1 MAVINNVSAAP
12 LVEMC
17 NPLEIA
23 VISMAGRFPGA
34 PDLDAFWNGLMRG
47 DSTSGPIPL
56 DRWDAER
63 VSDPEVDV
71 PTRAHTIEGAADFD
85 PAFFGIS
92 PREIEHI
99 DPQQRLLMELAW
111 ECLEDAGR
119 PARELRGSRV
129 GVYVGAGWNDYDRL
143 TTRNAST
150 TTLHTAPGMAM
161 DMLAERISYFL
172 GLRGP
177 SMVVQTGCSSSL
189 VALHLACQALRAGEI
204 QAAFVGGAQLMFD
217 PFVSI
222 ALSHFGGLSADGVC
236 RAFGTG
242 ANGFVRGEGGGLL
255 YLKRLE
261 DALADGDRVQAVV
274 RGTAVNNDGGGKS
287 IVTPLPDGQ
296 RDVLGMAYDRY
307 GLPVERLGYVE
318 THGTGTA
325 VGDPVEAEALGAVL
339 GARRRPGE
347 PLPIGSVKTNVGHL
361 ESAAGMPALIKAVL
375 ALEHGVVP
383 PSLNSEVLNPEIDF
397 DALNLT
403 VVHNSMPLREDA
415 LVGVSGFG
423 WGGTNAHVVLGR
435 GPGFVRKDD
444 IENKPAAAYV
454 LPVSGHSAPAL
465 RARVSQVCDLL
476 SEGAELGSL
485 ARSLGSHQQ
494 HLAHRLA
501 VVCADRS
508 EAQARFSAWLEGAQD
523 DAVATG
529 YGKEEPTTAFV
540 FPGQGSQWH
549 EMARDLLVHEPAFAE
564 SMTRC
569 AAALQPLTGR
579 DLIATLNGE
588 EGEGWL
594 QDVMQV
600 QSALWAMAVSLAD
613 VWRAH
618 GVEPDVVIG
627 HSQGEVAAATVAG
640 ILSVEDAARVVVV
653 RSQLVQP
660 LSGKGLML
668 AVDMTQEEAAEALQ
682 GFEAGVSIAV
692 NNGPRSCV
700 LSGDTDMI
708 MVLKEILELSGTYC
722 SLVRVDYAS
731 HSPQMDSLHEQ
742 ILTQLEGI
750 VPQSGAV
757 PMMSTVRGTLV
768 EGPEL
773 DAAYWFDNL
782 RQPVQF
788 ASCVERLLDDGVT
801 HLLEVSAHP
810 LLSHSL
816 TELAERTGA
825 SVLTTL
831 RREEGSARHAASA
844 LARAYVSGL
853 TPFPPEPGPA
863 PLALPHYPWQRSRHW
878 KEVPASDSGL
888 DTIEDAL
895 VMVPDLTRKNVW
907 SGQVI
912 ADPLRTSWLDHHQV
926 HGAAVVAGACMMD
939 LAQRCHQGIENA
951 YRRLEKISFVDAIV
965 LGEGATALQFEVV
978 HDRHDSAALALWS
991 LPQGGAEWVHHFSA
1005 RAEGNAGSPTPLSV
1019 ASSTEPTIAQEGAVF
1034 YANCAERGLQYE
1046 EAFQGVQ
1053 RVEFG
1058 HDSCIADIMATR
1070 VAEHPAWRGKT
1081 WPHPVLLDAILQSVI
1096 PLVEGSSAAVP
1107 TGIESVDVLCDE
1119 FPHHVQAR
1127 AVRDGERF
1135 HIDVISDDGSLV
1147 MAVRGLTMAVLQGSQ
1162 EGSLPAEWHMTF
1174 EPCEAEPEDLHGR
1187 TVQMWDIAGRAEAV
1201 VEVLRARGAS
1211 VESWQA
1217 SVSGTYNEIVLVP
1230 PPAENP
1236 DEAEHVLAQLLECL
1250 RDCAEGGRSP
1260 AVSIVTYEATSNGV
1274 SIDPAATMAWGVGRV
1289 VRAEF
1294 PELRC
1299 RLVDVV
1305 GDTDPQRIAT
1315 ALTWAREAQ
1324 TIEDQLRVVDDIV
1337 ERGRYVVGRST
1348 ELADMDLPRSQEPDF
1363 RCDYLPG
1370 RSFEGVVFHPL
1381 ERQKPGV
1388 GELEIEISHT
1398 SLNFIDV
1405 MKVMGIY
1412 PDESG
1417 TRPGL
1422 GLDCA
1427 GTVTRVG
1434 PGVDLQVGERVVTA
1448 VDAGALATHIIAQAR
1463 HTQLVPATMDNQTA
1477 AALPSV
1483 MMTAWHALVDLAGL
1497 RSGEV
1502 VLIHSAAGGLGL
1514 AAIGVARHIGA
1525 EVILTAGTPEK
1536 RAYLTDLG
1544 IEHVFDSRGLDW
1556 ADDVL
1561 AATAGE
1567 GVDVVL
1573 NSLTGAGLQRGMEV
1587 LRDGGRF
1594 IEVGKRDIYGGQQI
1608 PMSVLKP
1615 GVSISSLD
1623 LTRILRRRP
1632 DLYGDILAR
1641 VWSPI
1646 CAGMIPTLPIISRP
1660 MAHASEALAE
1670 LSHGSHIGKFVLSV
1684 AGERPDVVVAPFQN
1698 SRFRSDGTYLIT
1710 GGLGALGLSL
1720 GRFMAQHGAGHL
1732 VLVGRSGPTPQILS
1746 MIDEIRAIGTDVEVR
1761 NLDVADAA
1769 QVQDLVALLPD
1780 LRGVVHAAGLL
1791 DDATI
1796 ATVTPEQITRVMAPK
1811 VRGVV
1816 NLDKATRDRELDLF
1830 VTFSSAAGLFGNA
1843 GQVVY
1848 SASNCYMDGVVTR
1861 RRACGVV
1868 GLSVQWGPFTE
1879 VGLAAADNARGE
1891 RLSDRGMQGFTTD
1904 QAWDRLTQMLVGGDT
1919 VTSHVPMDVTA
1930 YFDSYP
1936 QNRNYGSFAAMSS
1949 TTACGDDHASG
1960 SMLTALH
1967 GLDEAERL
1975 AVLEAHVQ
1983 GQVGHVLRIQAEDM
1997 DPQTPFKSLG
2007 LDSLMSIE
2015 LRNRLEATT
2024 GLRLSPT
2031 LLWTY
2036 GTPSSLARALD
2047 GLLQAVVEQQ
2057 EFPAAAPNLMGAS

>member
-1 MAVINNVSAAP
+1 MAVVNNVSMASSMG
-12 LVEMC
+12 MC
-17 NPLEIA
+17 NPLEVA
-23 VISMAGRFPGA
+23 VISVAGRFPGA
-34 PDLDAFWNGLMRG
+34 PDLVAFWDVLMRG
-47 DSTSGPIPL
+47 ESTVGPIPL

-71 PTRAHTIEGAADFD
+71 PTQAHTIKGAADFD
-85 PAFFGIS
+85 PVFFGIS
-92 PREIEHI
+92 PREIDHI

-119 PARELRGSRV
+119 PARELRGQRV

-150 TTLHTAPGMAM
+150 TTLHTAPGIAM

-189 VALHLACQALRAGEI
+189 VALHLACQALRAGEV

-217 PFVSI
+217 PFASI
-222 ALSHFGGLSADGVC
+222 ALSHFGGLSVDGVC
-236 RAFGTG
+236 RAFGAG

-296 RDVLGMAYDRY
+296 RDVLGIAYDRY

-361 ESAAGMPALIKAVL
+361 ESAAGMPALIKVVL
-375 ALEHGVVP
+375 ALGHGIVP
-383 PSLNSEVLNPEIDF
+383 PSLNSEVLNPAIDF

-403 VVHNSMPLREDA
+403 VVHDPIPLREDA

-435 GPGFVRKDD
+435 GPDLAQKNDS
-444 IENKPAAAYV
+444 ESKPAAAYV
-454 LPVSGHSAPAL
+454 LPVSGHSMPAL

-501 VVCADRS
+501 VICTDRS
-508 EAQARFSAWLEGAQD
+508 EAQARLSAWLEGAED
-523 DAVATG
+523 GAVLTG
-529 YGKEEPTTAFV
+529 YGMEESSTAFV
-540 FPGQGSQWH
+540 FPGQGAQWH
-549 EMARDLLVHEPAFAE
+549 EMARDLLVHEPAFAA
-564 SMTRC
+564 SMRRC
-569 AAALQPLTGR
+569 ATALQPLTGR

-600 QSALWAMAVSLAD
+600 QPALWAMAVSLAD
-613 VWRAH
+613 AWHAH
-618 GVEPDVVIG
+618 GVKPDVVIG

-640 ILSVEDAARVVVV
+640 ILSVEDAARVVAV

-668 AVDMTQEEAAEALQ
+668 AVDMTLEEAIEALQ
-682 GFEAGVSIAV
+682 GFEEGVSIAV

-700 LSGDTDMI
+700 LSGDTDVI

-731 HSPQMDSLHEQ
+731 HSPQMDALREQ
-742 ILTQLEGI
+742 ILAQLEGI

-782 RQPVQF
+782 RQPVLF
-788 ASCVERLLDDGVT
+788 ASSVERLLDSGVT
-801 HLLEVSAHP
+801 HLLEISAHP

-816 TELAERTGA
+816 TELIEGTGA

-831 RREEGSARHAASA
+831 RREEGSARHAAAA

-863 PLALPHYPWQRSRHW
+863 PLALPHYPWQRSRYW
-878 KEVPASDSGL
+878 KEVPTSDGGL
-888 DTIEDAL
+888 DAIEDTL
-895 VMVPDLTRKNVW
+895 VVTPDPIRKNVW

-912 ADPLRTSWLDHHQV
+912 ADPLRTSWLEHHQI
-926 HGAAVVAGACMMD
+926 HGAVVIAGACMMD
-939 LAQRCHQGIENA
+939 LAQRCHQGTENA
-951 YRRLEKISFVDAIV
+951 YLRLEKVNFVDAIV
-965 LGEGATALQFEVV
+965 LGEGATTVHIEVV

-991 LPQGGAEWVHHFSA
+991 LPQSGTEWTHHFSA
-1005 RAEGNAGSPTPLSV
+1005 RAERNAGVSTPLLM
-1019 ASSTEPTIAQEGAVF
+1019 ASSTDPTITQEGAVF
-1034 YANCAERGLQYE
+1034 YANCAERGLQYG

-1058 HDSCIADIMATR
+1058 HDFCIADIMATR
-1070 VAEHPAWRGKT
+1070 VAEHPVWKGQT

-1096 PLVEGSSAAVP
+1096 PLVGGGSAAVP

-1127 AVRDGERF
+1127 AVRDGECF
-1135 HIDVISDDGSLV
+1135 HIDVTSDEGSLV
-1147 MAVRGLTMAVLQGSQ
+1147 MAVRGLTMAVLQRSQ
-1162 EGSLPAEWHMTF
+1162 EDSLPTEWRMTF
-1174 EPCEAEPEDLHGR
+1174 EPCVTELEDLHGR
-1187 TVQMWDIAGRAEAV
+1187 SVQVWDVAGRAKAV

-1211 VESWQA
+1211 VGPWQGSA
-1217 SVSGTYNEIVLVP
+1217 PGTDNEIVLVP
-1230 PPAENP
+1230 PPAESP
-1236 DEAEHVLAQLLECL
+1236 DDAEQVLVQLLECL
-1250 RDCAEGGRSP
+1250 RDCTEGGQSP
-1260 AVSIVTYEATSNGV
+1260 AVSIVTYDATSSGA
-1274 SIDPAATMAWGVGRV
+1274 SIDPAATMVWGAGRV
-1289 VRAEF
+1289 VRAEH

-1299 RLVDVV
+1299 RLVDAV
-1305 GDTDPQRIAT
+1305 GDTDPERIAT
-1315 ALTWAREAQ
+1315 ALTWAREAD
-1324 TIEDQLRVVDDIV
+1324 IFEDQLRIVDDIV
-1337 ERGRYVVGRST
+1337 ERGRYVAGSST
-1348 ELADMDLPRSQEPDF
+1348 EPTDVDLPRSQEPAF
-1363 RCDYLPG
+1363 WCDYLPG

-1381 ERQKPGV
+1381 ERQEPGA

-1398 SLNFIDV
+1398 ALNFIDV

-1434 PGVDLQVGERVVTA
+1434 PGVDLKVGERVVTA
-1448 VDAGALATHIIAQAR
+1448 VGAGALATHVIAQAR
-1463 HTQLVPATMDNQTA
+1463 HTQHVPVTMDNQTA

-1525 EVILTAGTPEK
+1525 EIIATAGTPEK

-1556 ADDVL
+1556 ADEVL

-1573 NSLTGAGLQRGMEV
+1573 NSLAGTGLQRGMEV

-1615 GVSISSLD
+1615 GISISSLD
-1623 LTRILRRRP
+1623 LNRILQRRP
-1632 DLYGDILAR
+1632 DLFGDILAS

-1646 CAGMIPTLPIISRP
+1646 CAGMIPTLPVISRP
-1660 MAHASEALAE
+1660 MAHADVALAE
-1670 LSHGSHIGKFVLSV
+1670 LSRGSHIGKFVLSV
-1684 AGERPDVVVAPFQN
+1684 AGERPNVVVAPFQN

-1720 GRFMAQHGAGHL
+1720 GRFMAQHCAGHL
-1732 VLVGRSGPTPQILS
+1732 VLVGRSGPTPQALS

-1769 QVQDLVALLPD
+1769 QVQDLVTSLPD

-1796 ATVTPEQITRVMAPK
+1796 ASITPEQITRVMAPK

-1816 NLDKATRDRELDLF
+1816 NLDKATRDRDLDLF

-1843 GQVVY
+1843 GQMVY
-1848 SASNCYMDGVVTR
+1848 SASNCYMDGVMTR
-1861 RRACGVV
+1861 RRAHGIA

-1879 VGLAAADNARGE
+1879 VGLAAADSTRGE

-1904 QAWDRLTQMLVGGDT
+1904 QAWDRLTQMLVDGGT
-1919 VTSHVPMDVTA
+1919 VTSHVPMDVVT
-1930 YFDSYP
+1930 YFESYP
-1936 QNRNYGSFAAMSS
+1936 QNRNYGSFAAMNSP
-1949 TTACGDDHASG
+1949 TASGDGHVSG
-1960 SMLTALH
+1960 SMLAALH
-1967 GLDEAERL
+1967 GLDETERL
-1975 AVLEAHVQ
+1975 AILEAHVQ
-1983 GQVGHVLRIQAEDM
+1983 GQAEHVLRIQAEDM

-2036 GTPSSLARALD
+2036 GTPSLLARALD
-2047 GLLQAVVEQQ
+2047 GLLQAAVDQQ
-2057 EFPAAAPNLMGAS
+2057 EYPAAAPNLMGDS